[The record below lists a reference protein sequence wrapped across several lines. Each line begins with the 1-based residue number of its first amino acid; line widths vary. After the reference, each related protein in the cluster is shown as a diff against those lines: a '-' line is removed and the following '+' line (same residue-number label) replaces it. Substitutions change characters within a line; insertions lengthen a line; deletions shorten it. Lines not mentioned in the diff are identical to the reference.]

1 MKINLKIALCTMGK
15 AENLYLNEFIDY
27 YIKLGIN
34 HIFIYDNNEPSFERM
49 SDILDNKYKKN
60 ITIYESI

>member
-1 MKINLKIALCTMGK
+1 MGK
-15 AENLYLNEFIDY
+15 AENLYLNEFVDY